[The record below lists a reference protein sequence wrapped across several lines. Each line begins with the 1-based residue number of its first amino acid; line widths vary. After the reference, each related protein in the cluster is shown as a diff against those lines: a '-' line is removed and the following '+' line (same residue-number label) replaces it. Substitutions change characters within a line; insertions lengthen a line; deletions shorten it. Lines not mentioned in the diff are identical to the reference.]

1 MNKHNLAELAPAAP
15 PTAVT
20 GLHVLGIPLSEV
32 VLILNAVYIVLGIAW
47 LIYKAWRSHDNGRFR
62 NPPE

>member
-47 LIYKAWRSHDNGRFR
+47 LLYKAWRSHDNGRF
-62 NPPE
+62 

>member
-15 PTAVT
+15 PTTVT
-20 GLHVLGIPLSEV
+20 GLYIMGLPLSEV
-32 VLILNAVYIVLGIAW
+32 VLLLNAVYIVLGIAW
-47 LIYKAWRSHDNGRFR
+47 LVYKAWRSHDNGRFR